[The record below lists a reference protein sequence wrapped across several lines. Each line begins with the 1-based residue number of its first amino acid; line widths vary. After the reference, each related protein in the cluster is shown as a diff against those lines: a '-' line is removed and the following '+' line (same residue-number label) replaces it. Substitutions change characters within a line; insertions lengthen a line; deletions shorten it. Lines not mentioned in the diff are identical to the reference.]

1 MPLLLKNF
9 YAEQDKEKGLKR
21 ALKSLGISP
30 KEVKACYF
38 ANTSALVYF
47 KDEGI
52 CKLYSDLIPSPEEEK
67 EIKLV
72 HEYVERFK
80 RLLEAERQAE
90 VKAQQEEMRRLS
102 GREREL
108 LGRAILDLKGTKA
121 GTKFHFHLVKF
132 GRRRL
137 IETEIASG
145 DVVLISRGNP
155 LKSDLTGTVLKVTP
169 HSLTVAFENRPP
181 AWVYKKGVRIDLYVN
196 DIPFKR
202 MLETL
207 EELRHAKGRT
217 RELRNILLGLKK
229 PAPAKRVKVEEFFD
243 TRLNQAQ
250 REAVSLALGAPDF
263 FLVHGP
269 PGTGKTSTLTELI
282 LHLVKTGHK
291 VLATADSN
299 IAADNLVL
307 NLPQYPF
314 LRIVRIGHPAR
325 VMEELERF
333 SIYALFEEE
342 EMGRRIKEGWEKIRS
357 LMEKRDRFT
366 KPTPAFR
373 RGLSDEEILSLS
385 SRGKGAR
392 GVKREVV
399 RSMAEWIRLNQEIET
414 RVSALKELEA
424 EVFKKIISEADV
436 VLSTNS
442 MAKSEFLEGFQFD
455 VAVIDEG
462 SQQVEP
468 STLIAISKAKRFFL
482 AGDHKQL
489 PPTILS
495 EEAKELEK
503 TLFERLIE
511 AHPRLSIMLEVQYR
525 MNEKIMQFPN
535 REFYGGKLIAAP
547 EAKDRLLEDLGVSPP
562 QRFKK
567 VLSPSEA
574 LGFVDTSRIN
584 APEFQPE
591 GSTSYENFEEA
602 RICLELVEELLR
614 MGLKREDIGVITPY
628 AAQVKLLKELF
639 REKGIRVEVN
649 SVDGFQGR
657 EKEVILISFVR
668 SNEEGEVGFL
678 RDTRRLNVAI
688 TRPRRKLIC
697 IGDPATL
704 CTHPVYKKF
713 LSYLKEQGQWEV
725 L

>member
-9 YAEQDKEKGLKR
+9 YAEGKEKEELKR
-21 ALKSLGISP
+21 AIKKLGINP
-30 KEVKACYF
+30 KEVKKCYF
-38 ANTSALVYF
+38 ANFSALVYL
-47 KDEGI
+47 KDESL
-52 CKLYSDLIPSPEEEK
+52 CRLYAELVPSPQEEK

-72 HEYVERFK
+72 HKYVERLK
-80 RLLEAERQAE
+80 KLLEAERQAE

-108 LGRAILDLKGTKA
+108 LGRAILDLKGSKA
-121 GTKFHFHLVKF
+121 GTKFKFHLVKF
-132 GRRRL
+132 GRRKL
-137 IETEIASG
+137 IETEISSG

-155 LKSDLTGTVLKVTP
+155 LKSDLTGTVVKVTP
-169 HSLTVAFENRPP
+169 HSLIVAFENKPP
-181 AWVYKKGVRIDLYVN
+181 SWVYKKGVRIDLYIN

-207 EELRHAKGRT
+207 EEIRHAQGRLK
-217 RELRNILLGLKK
+217 ELRNIILGLRK
-229 PAPAKRVKVEEFFD
+229 PALPEKTKIEKFFD
-243 TRLNQAQ
+243 ERLNKRQ
-250 REAVSLALGAPDF
+250 REAISLALGSADF

-269 PGTGKTSTLTELI
+269 PGTGKTSTLTEI
-282 LHLVKTGHK
+282 IVQLVKTGYK

-299 IAADNLVL
+299 IAVDNLVL
-307 NLPQYPF
+307 NLSKYPF
-314 LRIVRIGHPAR
+314 LKLVRIGHPAR

-342 EMGRRIKEGWEKIRS
+342 EKGKQVKAGWEEIKR
-357 LMEKRDRFT
+357 LMEQRDKFT
-366 KPTPAFR
+366 KPTPALR
-373 RGLSDEEILSLS
+373 RGLSDEEVLSLS
-385 SRGKGAR
+385 ARGKGAR
-392 GVKREVV
+392 GVKREVI
-399 RSMAEWIRLNQEIET
+399 RSMARWISLNQEIEN

-424 EVFKKIISEADV
+424 EVFKRIISQADV

-442 MAKSEFLEGFQFD
+442 MAKSEFLEGFEFD

-468 STLIAISKAKRFFL
+468 STLIAISRAKRFFL

-503 TLFERLIE
+503 TLFEKLIE
-511 AHPRLSIMLEVQYR
+511 RFPGHSIMLEVQYR
-525 MNEKIMQFPN
+525 MNEKIMEFPN
-535 REFYGGKLIAAP
+535 REFYEGKLIAAP
-547 EAKDRLLEDLGVSPP
+547 EVKERLLKDLGVKEP
-562 QRFKK
+562 QKFKN
-567 VLSPSEA
+567 VLSPCHA
-574 LGFVDTSRIN
+574 LGFIETSRIN
-584 APEFQPE
+584 ALEFQPE

-602 RICLELVEELLR
+602 KICLELVEELLK
-614 MGLKREDIGVITPY
+614 MGVKKEDIGVITPY

-639 REKGIRVEVN
+639 AEKGLKVEIN

-657 EKEVILISFVR
+657 EKEVIIISFVR
-668 SNEEGEVGFL
+668 SNEDGEIGFL
-678 RDTRRLNVAI
+678 RDLRRLNVAI

-697 IGDPATL
+697 IGNSATL
-704 CTHPVYKKF
+704 KIQPVYERF
-713 LSYLKEQGQWEV
+713 LNYIRKQGQWEV

>member
-9 YAEQDKEKGLKR
+9 YAEGKEKGELKR
-21 ALKSLGISP
+21 VLKKLGLNP
-30 KEVKACYF
+30 KEVKEHYF
-38 ANTSALVYF
+38 ANFSALIYLE
-47 KDEGI
+47 DESL
-52 CKLYSDLIPSPEEEK
+52 CKLYPELIPSPQEER

-72 HEYVERFK
+72 HRYVEKFK
-80 RLLEAERQAE
+80 RLIETERQAE

-108 LGRAILDLKGTKA
+108 LGRAILDLKGSKA
-121 GTKFHFHLVKF
+121 GTKFRFHLVKF
-132 GRRRL
+132 GRRKL
-137 IETEIASG
+137 IETEITSG

-169 HSLTVAFENRPP
+169 HSLVVAFENKPP
-181 AWVYKKGVRIDLYVN
+181 SWVYQKGVRIDLYVN
-196 DIPFKR
+196 DIPFRR

-207 EELRHAKGRT
+207 EEIRHAQGRQ
-217 RELRNILLGLKK
+217 REIRNTILGLRK
-229 PAPAKRVKVEEFFD
+229 PALAEKTKIKEFFD
-243 TRLNQAQ
+243 ERLNDLQK
-250 REAVSLALGAPDF
+250 EAVSLALGSPDF

-282 LHLVKTGHK
+282 LQLVKNGHK

-299 IAADNLVL
+299 IAVDNLVL
-307 NLPQYPF
+307 NLSKYPF

-342 EMGRRIKEGWEKIRS
+342 EKGKQIKEAWEGIKK
-357 LMEKRDRFT
+357 LMEQRDRFT
-366 KPTPAFR
+366 KPAPALR
-373 RGLSDEEILSLS
+373 RGFSDEEILSLAAK
-385 SRGKGAR
+385 GKGAR

-399 RSMAEWIRLNQEIET
+399 RSMAGWIKLNQEIEN
-414 RVSALKELEA
+414 RVIALKELEA
-424 EVFKKIISEADV
+424 EVFKKIISQADV

-442 MAKSEFLEGFQFD
+442 MVKSEFLEGFEFD
-455 VAVIDEG
+455 AAVIDEG

-482 AGDHKQL
+482 AGDHRQL

-495 EEAKELEK
+495 EDAKELEK
-503 TLFERLIE
+503 TLFEKLIE
-511 AHPRLSIMLEVQYR
+511 RFPKHSIMLEVQYR
-525 MNEKIMQFPN
+525 MNEKIMEFPN
-535 REFYGGKLIAAP
+535 KEFYEGKLIAAP
-547 EAKDRLLEDLGVSPP
+547 EVRNRLLEDLGVKEP
-562 QRFKK
+562 QKFEK
-567 VLSPSEA
+567 VLCPSQA
-574 LGFVDTSRIN
+574 LGFIDTLRIN
-584 APEFQPE
+584 ALEFQPE

-602 RICLELVEELLR
+602 KVCLELVEELLK
-614 MGLKREDIGVITPY
+614 MDLKREDIGVITPY

-639 REKGIRVEVN
+639 AEKGLKVEIN

-657 EKEVILISFVR
+657 EKEVIIISFVR

-678 RDTRRLNVAI
+678 QDLRRLNVAI

-697 IGDPATL
+697 IGNSNTL
-704 CTHPVYKKF
+704 KSQPVYKRF
-713 LSYLKEQGQWEV
+713 LNYIKEQGQWEV